1 MGVPNTDTFTLDDVL
16 QELGLGDGDSLQ
28 DCFDD
33 ATSSSFDT
41 NYNPNSDGTDNNL
54 LNFRNYGGEQ
64 YWDYAAGTQST
75 VTNICSLSLTEI
87 IYQQHPTIQAFDFN
101 DPIYSDTS
109 GTLAPAGWWKVS
121 ILYRY
126 WTGSAWAGSTLS
138 C

>member
-1 MGVPNTDTFTLDDVL
+1 MAVPNTTTFTLQNVVDEVNPTTDDLV
-16 QELGLGDGDSLQ
+16 
-28 DCFDD
+28 DCFAD
-33 ATSSSFDT
+33 ATSSSFDS
-41 NYNPNSDGTDNNL
+41 NYSGSKNNL

-75 VTNICSLSLTEI
+75 LTNICSLSLTEI
-87 IYQQHPTIQAFDFN
+87 IYQQHPTVQAFDFN

-121 ILYRY
+121 VLYRY

>member
-1 MGVPNTDTFTLDDVL
+1 MAVPNTTTFTLQNVVDEVNPTTDDSV
-16 QELGLGDGDSLQ
+16 
-28 DCFDD
+28 DCFAD
-33 ATSSSFDT
+33 ATSSSFDS
-41 NYNPNSDGTDNNL
+41 NYSGSKNNL

-75 VTNICSLSLTEI
+75 LTNICSLSLTEI
-87 IYQQHPTIQAFDFN
+87 IYQQHPTVQAFDFN

-121 ILYRY
+121 VLYRY

>member
-1 MGVPNTDTFTLDDVL
+1 MAVPNTTTFTLQNVVDEVNPTTDDLV
-16 QELGLGDGDSLQ
+16 
-28 DCFDD
+28 DCFAD
-33 ATSSSFDT
+33 ATSSSFDS
-41 NYNPNSDGTDNNL
+41 NYSGSKNNL
-54 LNFRNYGGEQ
+54 LNFRNYWGEQ

-75 VTNICSLSLTEI
+75 LTNICSLSLTEI
-87 IYQQHPTIQAFDFN
+87 IYQQHPTVQAFDFN

-121 ILYRY
+121 VLYRY

>member
-1 MGVPNTDTFTLDDVL
+1 MAVPNTDTFTLQNVVDEVNPTTDDLV
-16 QELGLGDGDSLQ
+16 
-28 DCFDD
+28 DCFAD
-33 ATSSSFDT
+33 ATSSSFDS
-41 NYNPNSDGTDNNL
+41 NYSGDKNNL

-75 VTNICSLSLTEI
+75 LTNICSLSLTEI
-87 IYQQHPTIQAFDFN
+87 IYQQHPTVQAFDFN